1 MKTLIGITGM
11 FLSVFVLFSTANGQ
25 GTFQN
30 LGFESTP
37 VDLGNAANGGG
48 NSVDYYSIP
57 FWTATCGPYQ
67 TGVTLNDYVL
77 DATTVSLQTSTTLF
91 TPIAGTTSLFLSSSS
106 FSYPSS
112 AVASVSQTG
121 LVPFTAKSIQFKV
134 ADVMAFQVSSN
145 LPGQFFVTI
154 GGQNIALQALANYGS
169 YTELA
174 GNISEWAGQTS
185 TLSIGVNVPSSQGG
199 ENYYQGL
206 IDDISFSTTAVP
218 EPATISLIILG
229 SGLLLRRRTR
239 G

>member
-11 FLSVFVLFSTANGQ
+11 FLSVCFLFSTAYAQ

-30 LGFESTP
+30 LGFECTP
-37 VDLGNAANGGG
+37 IDLGSGLGG
-48 NSVDYYSIP
+48 SDYYSIP
-57 FWTATCGPYQ
+57 FWSATCGPFQ
-67 TGVTLNDYVL
+67 TGVTSNLYVL

-121 LVPFTAKSIQFKV
+121 LVPLTAKSIQFKV
-134 ADVMAFQVSSN
+134 ADVLAFQVSSN
-145 LPGQFFVTI
+145 LPGQFFVTL
-154 GGQNIALQALANYGS
+154 GGENIALQAVASFSS

-174 GNISEWAGQTS
+174 GNISDWAGQTA

-206 IDDISFSTTAVP
+206 IDDVSFSTTAVP
-218 EPATISLIILG
+218 EPKAISLIMLG
-229 SGLLLRRRTR
+229 SGLLLRGRTR
-239 G
+239 A